1 MESALQLRASNVAPA
16 HPSASGDSAVRQFIR
31 RANEA
36 PRLTREEE
44 EALVRS
50 WREGGDEVAK
60 EELVRC
66 HLRYVVSIAMKHRRY
81 GLPLGDLFSEGSFGL
96 VRALERFDPALGH
109 RFVTYAAYWIRAYV
123 LSYVLNHWS
132 LVGVGV
138 RSKHF
143 FRLRRERSRIESLV
157 GEGAAARTMLAE
169 RTGIPEERLEG
180 MLRRLDARD
189 VSLDARP
196 FADANVTIGDQLPA
210 NELLQDDDLDRRA
223 TDACAKH
230 LVREA
235 MTSLDP
241 RERLVIEQRLLADED
256 EGRTLA
262 DLGREL
268 GISRE
273 RARQLEARG
282 KEKLRVRIAELARS
296 GKCGEC
302 AGLVSAA

>member
-1 MESALQLRASNVAPA
+1 MRL
-16 HPSASGDSAVRQFIR
+16 FIR

-44 EALVRS
+44 DALVRA
-50 WREGGDEVAK
+50 WREDGSEAAK
-60 EELVRC
+60 DELVRC
-66 HLRYVVSIAMKHRRY
+66 HMRYVVSIAMKHRRY
-81 GLPLGDLFSEGSFGL
+81 GLPLGDLLSEGSFGL
-96 VRALERFDPALGH
+96 VRALERFDPKLGH

-143 FRLRRERSRIESLV
+143 FRLRRERSRIESMV
-157 GEGAAARTMLAE
+157 GEGAAARALLAE

-189 VSLDARP
+189 VSLDAKP
-196 FADANVTIGDQLPA
+196 FADASLTIGDQLPA
-210 NELLQDDDLDRRA
+210 NELLQDDELEQRSS
-223 TDACAKH
+223 DACAKL

-235 MTSLDP
+235 MSSLDP
-241 RERLVIEQRLLADED
+241 RERLVIEQRLLADDE

-282 KEKLRVRIAELARS
+282 KQKLKARITELARS
-296 GKCGEC
+296 GKCGC
-302 AGLVSAA
+302 AEFAA